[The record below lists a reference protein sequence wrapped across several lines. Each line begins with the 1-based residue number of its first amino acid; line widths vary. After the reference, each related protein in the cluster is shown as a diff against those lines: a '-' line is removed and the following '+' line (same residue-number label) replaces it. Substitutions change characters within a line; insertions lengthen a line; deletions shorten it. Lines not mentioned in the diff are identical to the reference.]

1 MNVLKAGLLACTLAA
16 SSYSC
21 FAAVSADEAKA
32 LGTTLT
38 PVGAIKAGNA
48 DGTIPAW
55 TGGLTTPPAGY
66 TAKLAPGAYI
76 DPFKGEKPVLRID
89 GKNMEQYAD
98 KLSAGTKELLKRNPD
113 YYLDIYPT
121 HRTAAYPDSV
131 YAGTKRNA
139 TECKTL
145 QGGVALDP
153 ACRGGIP
160 FPIPKTG
167 NEVMWNLLTAYSPPV
182 RAHNARSYV
191 VDTAGHPYVANELD
205 SYTESTFYMAEG
217 RSNPQKYY
225 QLYIVTQSPAR
236 ERGGMLGY
244 SDYLNPV
251 KQPRQAWQFDPGQR
265 RVKLAPTFA
274 YDTPS
279 SQTGGTTFFDEA
291 FLFSGAMDRFDY
303 KLIGK
308 KEMYIP
314 YNNYKLGMQCVGE
327 NQALKAHT
335 LDPECERWELHRVW
349 VVEAT
354 LKPGMR
360 HAYSKRVFYVDEDAP
375 ASGMEDTY
383 DGGGNLYKALYTY
396 EFQVYDAYTP
406 YAAIFSAFDFTKGNY
421 SLQSILGPTGYYN
434 FHPKVPGEREL
445 TPEALAGSGND

>member
-1 MNVLKAGLLACTLAA
+1 MNVLKAATLACTLAIG
-16 SSYSC
+16 SYNC
-21 FAAVSADEAKA
+21 FAAVSADEAKQ

-55 TGGLTTPPAGY
+55 TGGLTTPPPGY
-66 TAKLAPGAYI
+66 TPKLGPGAYI
-76 DPFKGEKPVLRID
+76 DPFKAEKPVLRID
-89 GKNMEQYAD
+89 NKNMAQYAD
-98 KLSAGTKELLKRNPD
+98 KLSAGTKELLKRNAD

-121 HRTAAYPDSV
+121 HRTAAYPDAV
-131 YAGTKRNA
+131 YAATKRNA
-139 TECKTL
+139 TECTTSRD
-145 QGGVALDP
+145 GIALNA
-153 ACRGGIP
+153 ACRGGMP

-167 NEVMWNLLTAYSPPV
+167 YEVMWNLLTAYEAPS
-182 RAHNARSYV
+182 RGHNARSYV
-191 VDTAGHPYVANELD
+191 VDTAGHPYVADELD
-205 SYTESTFYMAEG
+205 AYTEKPFYLG
-217 RSNPQKYY
+217 DSRSDLQKFNQIYTT
-225 QLYIVTQSPAR
+225 TQSPAR
-236 ERGGMLGY
+236 ARGAMVGI
-244 SDYLNPV
+244 SDYLDPL

-279 SQTGGTTFFDEA
+279 AETGGTTLFDEA
-291 FLFSGAMDRFDY
+291 FLFSGAMDRFDF

-308 KEMYIP
+308 KEMYLP
-314 YNNYKLGMQCVGE
+314 YNNYKLAMQCVGE
-327 NQALKAHT
+327 NQALKTHT
-335 LDPECERWELHRVW
+335 LDPACERWELHRVW

-360 HAYSKRVFYVDEDAP
+360 HAYSKRVFFVDEDAP

-383 DGGGNLYKALYTY
+383 DSAGNLYKGLFAY
-396 EFQVYDAYTP
+396 EFQVYDAATP
-406 YAAIFSAFDFTKGNY
+406 YAAIFSVFDFMKGNY

-434 FHPKVPGEREL
+434 FHIKVPGEREL